1 MSWSDDIR
9 CLYCDGRLPLY
20 RKITNGQ
27 FCSAAHRKAYWQEQ
41 ERLAVERLHQTHDTL
56 RAFRPA
62 PGVEVEAIIGAV
74 PEAVPEAHRQLPDGR
89 PWWMPLVNRGE
100 VPVAGLLADP
110 ASPQPRWPQD
120 GLAGGAAGPLEY
132 DAAIRRPSHIYRRP
146 ERAVPLA
153 PPAAPELAAAPWR
166 GPARA
171 ALVPIKFA
179 LNPMACLTAGLR
191 AVFEPIEVGEAV
203 EEEIPPFAGLLRL
216 APPSWREMAK
226 SIAGAGPIE
235 LALRWRLPLDRV
247 EFRVGL
253 APARLLAAGL
263 RQLPMDH
270 APRVHGV
277 WIDQLRALDLGAETG
292 APLFALSTP
301 PARPRLRLAPGR
313 RYPVQK
319 QGRAPA
325 IAPGA
330 ETFAAQA
337 PAISLPW
344 RDAPDPAA
352 PRPAAEEPQPAGLLA
367 LACAARPQPGSF
379 EVCPAGEAMA
389 GPARP
394 APILPRARL
403 DPLRVA
409 CQPGGAAAAGDLAAK
424 RAELIRQAADFWSG
438 MPRDFKLLGLTIP
451 LLLALA
457 LHPALPKVHVAAPP
471 RAAQFRRDFQKAW
484 NEEIVNVKQSVSER
498 AAIALDEDFRS
509 GLDDWVSRGDAPT
522 EWSFDA
528 AGFVR
533 PGPLALYRPSM
544 PLRDYEMQFLG
555 MIDQKALSWVARA
568 ADFNNL
574 YVMKLVVLKSGPLPT
589 IGLTRYAVID
599 GKAVSRA
606 DAAVPVDARQDM
618 LYRVRLDVHGADFA
632 LSVQGQLID
641 AWSEPRLTHGGI
653 GFFTARGESSRLRWV
668 QVTHQ
673 YDMLGRLCAY
683 LAPTNTTPTT
693 SGSWEQ

>member
-253 APARLLAAGL
+253 APAKLLAAGL

-270 APRVHGV
+270 APRVQGV
-277 WIDQLRALDLGAETG
+277 LIDHLRALDLGAETG
-292 APLFALSTP
+292 APLFTLATP
-301 PARPRLRLAPGR
+301 LARPRLRLAPGR

-319 QGRAPA
+319 SEGAAQA
-325 IAPGA
+325 IAPQLQN
-330 ETFAAQA
+330 FANA

-344 RDAPDPAA
+344 RTAQPPAPP
-352 PRPAAEEPQPAGLLA
+352 PRALEEPQPAGLLA
-367 LACAARPQPGSF
+367 LKHAAPPKLGSF
-379 EVCPAGEAMA
+379 EIHPAPEAMA
-389 GPARP
+389 NPGTPRP
-394 APILPRARL
+394 APILPRARF
-403 DPLRVA
+403 DAQRVA
-409 CQPGGAAAAGDLAAK
+409 FELSGQAVSEACEAK
-424 RAELIRQAADFWSG
+424 RPEFFTHAVDFWNRV
-438 MPRDFKLLGLTIP
+438 PRDFKLLAFTIP

-457 LHPALPKVHVAAPP
+457 LHPELPKVHVATPSK
-471 RAAQFRRDFQKAW
+471 AARFQRDFQKA
-484 NEEIVNVKQSVSER
+484 
-498 AAIALDEDFRS
+498 RS
-509 GLDDWVSRGDAPT
+509 
-522 EWSFDA
+522 
-528 AGFVR
+528 
-533 PGPLALYRPSM
+533 
-544 PLRDYEMQFLG
+544 
-555 MIDQKALSWVARA
+555 
-568 ADFNNL
+568 
-574 YVMKLVVLKSGPLPT
+574 
-589 IGLTRYAVID
+589 
-599 GKAVSRA
+599 
-606 DAAVPVDARQDM
+606 
-618 LYRVRLDVHGADFA
+618 
-632 LSVQGQLID
+632 
-641 AWSEPRLTHGGI
+641 
-653 GFFTARGESSRLRWV
+653 
-668 QVTHQ
+668 
-673 YDMLGRLCAY
+673 
-683 LAPTNTTPTT
+683 
-693 SGSWEQ
+693 

>member
-62 PGVEVEAIIGAV
+62 PGLRVEAIIGAV
-74 PEAVPEAHRQLPDGR
+74 PEAEAEPRRQLPDGR

-100 VPVAGLLADP
+100 VPIAGLLADP
-110 ASPQPRWPQD
+110 ASARSRWPQD
-120 GLAGGAAGPLEY
+120 GLAEGQPEPLEY
-132 DAAIRRPSHIYRRP
+132 DQPLRRPFHVYQIL
-146 ERAVPLA
+146 ERGVPFA
-153 PPAAPELAAAPWR
+153 PATAPEIAAARLREPM
-166 GPARA
+166 RA
-171 ALVPIKFA
+171 ALVPVEVVLHPIA
-179 LNPMACLTAGLR
+179 RLSAGLQP
-191 AVFEPIEVGEAV
+191 VFEPIEII
-203 EEEIPPFAGLLRL
+203 EEEIPPFAGLVPL

-226 SIAGAGPIE
+226 GVAGAGPIE
-235 LALRWRLPLDRV
+235 LALRSRLPLDRV

-253 APARLLAAGL
+253 APAKLLAAGL

-270 APRVHGV
+270 APRVQGV
-277 WIDQLRALDLGAETG
+277 LIDHLRALDLGAETG
-292 APLFALSTP
+292 APLFTLATP
-301 PARPRLRLAPGR
+301 LARPRLRLAPGR

-319 QGRAPA
+319 SEGAAQA
-325 IAPGA
+325 IAPQLQN
-330 ETFAAQA
+330 FANA

-344 RDAPDPAA
+344 RTAQPPAPP
-352 PRPAAEEPQPAGLLA
+352 PRALEEPQPAGLLA
-367 LACAARPQPGSF
+367 LKHAAPPKLGSF
-379 EVCPAGEAMA
+379 EIHPAPEAMA
-389 GPARP
+389 NPGTPRP
-394 APILPRARL
+394 APILPRARF
-403 DPLRVA
+403 DAQRVA
-409 CQPGGAAAAGDLAAK
+409 FELSGQAVSEACEAK
-424 RAELIRQAADFWSG
+424 RPEFFTHAVDFWNRV
-438 MPRDFKLLGLTIP
+438 PRDFKLLAFTIP

-457 LHPALPKVHVAAPP
+457 LHPELPKVHVATPSK
-471 RAAQFRRDFQKAW
+471 AARFQRDFQKAW
-484 NEEIVNVKQSVSER
+484 NEELVNVKQSLTER
-498 AAIALDEDFRS
+498 AAIALDEDFRA

-528 AGFVR
+528 TGFVR

-544 PLRDYEMQFLG
+544 QLNDYQMQFLG

-574 YVMKLVVLKSGPLPT
+574 YVMKLVVLKPGPLPT

-599 GKAVSRA
+599 GKAVSRV
-606 DAAVPVDARQDM
+606 DTAVPVDAREDM
-618 LYRVRLDVHGADFA
+618 LYRVRLDVHGDDFA

-641 AWSEPRLTHGGI
+641 AWSEPRLNHGGV

-683 LAPTNTTPTT
+683 LAPTNTTQAT
-693 SGSWEQ
+693 SGGWEQ